1 MQANADL
8 ELIIILPERLSAGIT
23 GVRHQSY
30 MGFLKSLSQVVG
42 VHASN
47 LSTWEAEGSW
57 HFGTSL
63 VYRVLGQPESYT

>member
-57 HFGTSL
+57 H
-63 VYRVLGQPESYT
+63 LGPVWSIEF